1 MGQRLVVSIQNN
13 GKELATVY
21 YHWSAYTV
29 SALWEVSKLARCIF
43 NHQDETEA
51 ELKLRLIRFCYEN
64 GGGINGKE
72 EEFKYIEGL
81 YPGEV
86 FKRDGYSRSDG
97 LIDLSEEGRKD
108 SHGWSEGDVEI
119 YIDEERINNGVFCW
133 FPDYETYCEEVK
145 SWGEDYEDDIMAF
158 EDIPD
163 IGYDLG
169 DIAIEDID
177 NVITALEAAGTHF
190 VRYGNEIYELTE

>member
-29 SALWEVSKLARCIF
+29 SALWEVSKLVKCIF
-43 NHQDETEA
+43 NHEDETEE
-51 ELKLRLIRFCYEN
+51 ELKLRLIRFCEEN
-64 GGGINGKE
+64 GGGINCNT
-72 EEFKYIEGL
+72 EEFKYIENL

-86 FKRDGYSRSDG
+86 FKKDGYSRSYG
-97 LIDLSEEGRKD
+97 LIDLSEVGMAE
-108 SHGWSEGDVEI
+108 SHSWSEGDVEI
-119 YIDEERINNGVFCW
+119 YIDEEMICNGVFSEW
-133 FPDYETYCEEVK
+133 SSYEEYYEEVK
-145 SWGEDYEDDIMAF
+145 SWGEDYDDCLMKL

-163 IGYDLG
+163 IGYSLG

-177 NVITALEAAGTHF
+177 NVIEALEAAKSHF

>member
-29 SALWEVSKLARCIF
+29 SALWEASKLVNCIF
-43 NHQDETEA
+43 NHKDETEE

-64 GGGINGKE
+64 GGGINGNE
-72 EEFKYIEGL
+72 EEFKYIESL

-86 FKRDGYSRSDG
+86 FKRDGYSRNDG
-97 LIDLSEEGRKD
+97 LIDLSERGREEA
-108 SHGWSEGDVEI
+108 HRWSEGDVEI
-119 YIDEERINNGVFCW
+119 YIDEERINNAVCGW
-133 FPDYETYCEEVK
+133 WPDYESYCEEVK
-145 SWGEDYEDDIMAF
+145 SWGEDYADDLIKF

-169 DIAIEDID
+169 DITIEDID
-177 NVITALEAAGTHF
+177 NVIEALEAAKEHI
-190 VRYGNEIYELTE
+190 VRYGNEIYELVE